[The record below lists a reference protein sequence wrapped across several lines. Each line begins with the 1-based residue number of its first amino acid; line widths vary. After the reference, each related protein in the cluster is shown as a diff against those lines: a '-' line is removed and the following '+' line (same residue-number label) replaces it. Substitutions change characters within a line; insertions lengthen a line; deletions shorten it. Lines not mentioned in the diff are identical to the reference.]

1 MQTPARHAVVIAG
14 ALQRAEALLADHAPL
29 RQVLAALTAAVE
41 TLSDGDTV
49 ASILV
54 LDAEGLLRNGC
65 SPSLPA
71 DYLDRIDRLKP
82 DPHVGTCAAAAATGQ
97 IVLTPD
103 FEADEKW
110 TELRHL
116 PMAIGFRGAWSFP
129 LKSLTGEVIGT
140 FGTYF
145 RQRRSPTA
153 QEIADVT
160 ALAPVAVRAIAAA

>member
-1 MQTPARHAVVIAG
+1 MPTAPSHPDVIAG
-14 ALQRAEALLADHAPL
+14 AIRRAEALLGNGAPL
-29 RQVLAALTAAVE
+29 RQVLAPLTSAVE
-41 TLSDGDTV
+41 TLSEGQTV

-54 LDAEGLLRNGC
+54 VDAEGLLRNGC
-65 SPSLPA
+65 SPNLPA
-71 DYLDRIDRLKP
+71 DYLDKIDRLKP

-116 PMAIGFRGAWSFP
+116 PMAIGFRSAWSFP
-129 LKSLTGEVIGT
+129 LKSSTGQVVGT

-145 RQRRSPTA
+145 RQRRSPTE

-160 ALAPVAVRAIAAA
+160 ALAPVAVRAITAG

>member
-1 MQTPARHAVVIAG
+1 MQTPAPHVDVIAG
-14 ALQRAEALLADHAPL
+14 AMQRAEALLADHAPL
-29 RQVLAALTAAVE
+29 RQVLAALTGAIE

-49 ASILV
+49 ASILL

-71 DYLDRIDRLKP
+71 DYLDQIDRLKP
-82 DPHVGTCAAAAATGQ
+82 HPGVGTCAAAAATGQ

-129 LKSLTGEVIGT
+129 LKSSTGEVVGT

-145 RQRRSPTA
+145 RQRRGPTP

-160 ALAPVAVRAIAAA
+160 ALAPVAARAITAA